1 MALQMRPMEEEEFVV
16 WLPRLRDEYAEDLV
30 RDYGMSLDAA
40 RTQAV
45 AEIDGHR
52 SADHSVF
59 VIEVEREPVG
69 HLWLVERRDAY
80 EPTLVVY
87 DIDVDESYRGRGY
100 GKAAMVLAE
109 EEARRRGLTRIAL
122 HVGARNDGARN
133 LYRSLGFEENEV
145 AMSKSLSRRATA
157 PRGSGD
163 RRLPS

>member
-1 MALQMRPMEEEEFVV
+1 MALQLRPMQEEEFVA
-16 WLPRLRDEYAEDLV
+16 WLPLLQDDYAQDLV
-30 RDYGMSLDAA
+30 RDYGMSRDTA

-52 SADHSVF
+52 SAEHSVF

-100 GKAAMVLAE
+100 GTAAMVFAE

-133 LYRSLGFEENEV
+133 LYRSLGFKENEV
-145 AMSKSLSRRATA
+145 AMSKSLTLGYRAT
-157 PRGSGD
+157 R
-163 RRLPS
+163 

>member
-1 MALQMRPMEEEEFVV
+1 MEEEEFVA
-16 WLPRLRDEYAEDLV
+16 WLPLLRDDYAEDLV
-30 RDYGMSLDAA
+30 RDYGMTADKA
-40 RTQAV
+40 RAQAV

-52 SADHSVF
+52 SAGHSVF

-100 GKAAMVLAE
+100 GKAAMVFAE

-122 HVGARNDGARN
+122 HVGARNDGARH
-133 LYRSLGFEENEV
+133 LYRSLGFEDNEV
-145 AMSKSLSRRATA
+145 AMSK
-157 PRGSGD
+157 PI
-163 RRLPS
+163 